1 MPGQLYIVSAPSGA
15 GKTTLVRG
23 LLEQDRGIR
32 LSVSHTTRAPR
43 PGEVDGQ
50 HYHFTDRAA
59 FEAMRAAGGFLESA
73 EVHGNLYGTSRSWIE
88 QQMNTGMDILLEID
102 WQGARQVR
110 LAFPQAVGI
119 FVLPP
124 SLAELERRLRGR
136 NSDADEVI
144 ARRLEAARGEMEHV
158 DEFHYCII
166 NNDLAEA
173 QADMA
178 AIVRACRARLNV
190 QKARHAEAFAFLR
203 GAD

>member
-23 LLEQDRGIR
+23 LLAKDAGIR

-43 PGEVDGQ
+43 PGEQDGV
-50 HYHFTDRAA
+50 HYHFTTREG
-59 FEAMRAAGGFLESA
+59 FESLRSAGGFLESA
-73 EVHGNLYGTSRSWIE
+73 EVHGNLYGTSRGWIE
-88 QQMNTGMDILLEID
+88 SQMRTGMDILLEID

-124 SLAELERRLRGR
+124 SLVELERRLRGR
-136 NSDADEVI
+136 GSDADAVI
-144 ARRLEAARGEMEHV
+144 AGRLAAAVGEMEHV
-158 DEFHYCII
+158 DEFQYCII

-173 QADMA
+173 EADLA
-178 AIVRACRARLNV
+178 AIVRACRIRINV
-190 QKARHAEAFAFLR
+190 QKARHPEAFAFLP
-203 GAD
+203 GGH